1 VYTTTAD
8 GANFRANQQM
18 REKLLLQEDKLD
30 NQDDQLQN
38 IMSLGQQTIDTMND
52 THQNLRQ

>member
-1 VYTTTAD
+1 MYTTTAD

-52 THQNLRQ
+52 TNQNLRQ